1 MSRSNTLTQMEVFR
15 AVRRWADGFLSIAAA
30 ARSIG
35 VTKQTLHQ
43 QINAEKPFSDRVL
56 RAAGIIRIQP
66 PAEYYPRDEI

>member
-1 MSRSNTLTQMEVFR
+1 MTRSNTLTQMDVFR
-15 AVRRWADGFLSIAAA
+15 FVRRWTDGFPSIAAA
-30 ARSIG
+30 ARSAG

-66 PAEYYPRDEI
+66 PAEYYLRDEI